1 MEGAGAVIPIVVV
14 VVVVVVAVVVVVF
27 PFQKFKFFSQRDEPL
42 VGCGHDEDPI
52 LTQRLSE

>member
-14 VVVVVVAVVVVVF
+14 VVVVVVAVVVF